1 MVPSSKG
8 KNLLPDS
15 VHHQNQFPSSEA
27 STVLSFGEIVYVY
40 TGKYIYIF
48 PLSYLVESQYVYIYM
63 LSLDSSDEYGL

>member
-15 VHHQNQFPSSEA
+15 VHQQNQFPSSEA

-40 TGKYIYIF
+40 TGKYIHILLYTNERILYPALHLAF
-48 PLSYLVESQYVYIYM
+48 FHLAI
-63 LSLDSSDEYGL
+63 